1 MRSIMVRGMPP
12 RTTCIVGLVTIC
24 LLGALPPLPGE
35 FAVFG
40 AGYDLLLNDSDKYY
54 RPALPPRPRRAERL
68 TR

>member
-1 MRSIMVRGMPP
+1 MVRGMPL
-12 RTTCIVGLVTIC
+12 RTTFIASLVATC

-54 RPALPPRPRRAERL
+54 RPALPPRPQRAERL
-68 TR
+68 TRCA